1 MLTPCPAQIQDL
13 AIRCVQKNIK
23 KNKGVKDWP
32 WWKLFTTV
40 RPLIQVQLTED
51 QIRGKDV
58 GIHAGGCWME
68 QGGLGGA
75 LGPGQSPIEGWDAGP
90 HWWGQMQK
98 LTVGWNAGSCSG
110 VGSRTQGR
118 VGRRILWWVR
128 IQDPTV
134 GWDAGAHDG
143 VRCTTTSACAPPA
156 PGSNCSLICESACH

>member
-1 MLTPCPAQIQDL
+1 MLTLCPAQIQDL

-40 RPLIQVQLTED
+40 RPLIEVQLTED

-75 LGPGQSPIEGWDAGP
+75 LVLGRAPQWVGMRESMVGSHAEANGGVGCRIPQWGGIQDRAVGWETKPREGWD
-90 HWWGQMQK
+90 K
-98 LTVGWNAGSCSG
+98 GSCG
-110 VGSRTQGR
+110 VLGY
-118 VGRRILWWVR
+118 RIPQWAGM
-128 IQDPTV
+128 QEPTM
-134 GWDAGAHDG
+134 G
-143 VRCTTTSACAPPA
+143 
-156 PGSNCSLICESACH
+156 

>member
-40 RPLIQVQLTED
+40 RPLIEVQLTED

-68 QGGLGGA
+68 QGGLGA
-75 LGPGQSPIEGWDAGP
+75 GPRVGCRIPWWGHTQKLMWGGMQDPAVGWETKPSEGWDAGSCGVLGYRIP
-90 HWWGQMQK
+90 QW
-98 LTVGWNAGSCSG
+98 VGKQEPM
-110 VGSRTQGR
+110 VG
-118 VGRRILWWVR
+118 
-128 IQDPTV
+128 
-134 GWDAGAHDG
+134 
-143 VRCTTTSACAPPA
+143 
-156 PGSNCSLICESACH
+156 